1 MLSVLARDYSKAGQ
15 PGRAATVCPAWLPVA
30 QAAIGLSIHQC
41 VQTDALPSAGDS
53 RNCEL

>member
-1 MLSVLARDYSKAGQ
+1 MLSVLARDYSKAGK